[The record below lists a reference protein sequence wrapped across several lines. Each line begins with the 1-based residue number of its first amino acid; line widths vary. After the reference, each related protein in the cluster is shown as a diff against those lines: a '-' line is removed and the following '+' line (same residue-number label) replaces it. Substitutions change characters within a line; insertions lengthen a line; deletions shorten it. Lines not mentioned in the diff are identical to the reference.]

1 VAFLLSDRSRSIL
14 AARRCKAFEKRMIRR
29 DPGTTVVYPAL
40 GSEFDLWFMRLS
52 GHGLGNCFYSYF
64 HAVVLAEP
72 LNAKIV
78 SPPWLSVK
86 IGPLLR
92 GADSKRFYWRMF
104 KPFPGEIY
112 GQQKLFALLSRYHK
126 RTIVDVSRSAQPALV
141 EGALNVVSNRKFT
154 FQGLH
159 QYREL
164 IRERLLGIVN
174 DPVPKGHCWGQGGY
188 IAVHIRLGDFA
199 TVADPKVISGG
210 RTNTRIPLSWYINLV
225 RVLQK
230 RYGDRP
236 IYIFSDGKEQELQP
250 LLALG
255 AKLYRSGSDMTD
267 LLAMSAASIMVGSN
281 STYSRWAV
289 FLGNMPS
296 IWVKKDVE
304 EERPSDPATPILY
317 VPIDDPEP
325 ALWPREG

>member
-1 VAFLLSDRSRSIL
+1 
-14 AARRCKAFEKRMIRR
+14 MIRR
-29 DPGTTVVYPAL
+29 DAAMTVVYPAL
-40 GSEFDLWFMRLS
+40 GSYVDLWFARLF

-64 HAVVLAEP
+64 HAVVLAES
-72 LNAKIV
+72 LNATIV
-78 SPPWLSVK
+78 SPAWLSLK

-92 GADSKRFYWRMF
+92 GASSKRFYWRMF
-104 KPFPGEIY
+104 RPFPGEVY
-112 GQQKLFALLSRYHK
+112 GLQKLFTLLSRYRK
-126 RTIVDVSRSAQPALV
+126 RTTIEISRSGQPALV
-141 EGALNVVSNRKFT
+141 KGALNIVSSRNFT

-159 QYREL
+159 QYRDL

-174 DPVPKGHCWGQGGY
+174 DPVPKDHCWGQGGY

-199 TVADPKVISGG
+199 AIADPKVILSG
-210 RTNTRIPLSWYINLV
+210 RTNTRIPLSWYLTV
-225 RVLQK
+225 VKALRK
-230 RYGDRP
+230 RYPDRP

-255 AKLYRSGSDMTD
+255 AKLYRSGSDITD
-267 LLAMSAASIMVGSN
+267 LLAMSGAAILVGSN

-304 EERPSDPATPILY
+304 EEKPSDPGTRILY
-317 VPIDDPEP
+317 VPIDCTEP
-325 ALWPREG
+325 ALWPQDG